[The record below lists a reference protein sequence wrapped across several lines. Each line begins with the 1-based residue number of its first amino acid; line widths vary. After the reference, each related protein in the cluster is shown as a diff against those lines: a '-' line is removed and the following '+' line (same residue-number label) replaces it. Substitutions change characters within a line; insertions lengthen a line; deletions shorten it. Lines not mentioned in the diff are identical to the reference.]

1 LYGVKTGGRG
11 AGFKVKEM
19 EKRSN
24 GRERHARTWIME
36 TGGKGKEWRRVEE
49 EVERRGDGRT
59 GERENGRAG
68 DGWGDVQATVTRDQ
82 FIATHHRHGG
92 RRLDSDDRRE
102 ERRAGRKKGEV
113 SECMG
118 WI

>member
-59 GERENGRAG
+59 GERENGRTG
-68 DGWGDVQATVTRDQ
+68 EREMDGEMSRRRSHVISSLPPTTVT
-82 FIATHHRHGG
+82 AGG
-92 RRLDSDDRRE
+92 DSTPMTEEKREGRE
-102 ERRAGRKKGEV
+102 ERKGK
-113 SECMG
+113 
-118 WI
+118 